1 MVKKNNHNVASV
13 WMSNALNV
21 MSILVIYIFF
31 IIIIIILRMYIVLF
45 LIKNFVSVP
54 EEPAI
59 PKVLIRK
66 KESLNSSLCYKFL
79 LIIKLVVWF
88 YYWKEIGRVDSRH

>member
-1 MVKKNNHNVASV
+1 
-13 WMSNALNV
+13 
-21 MSILVIYIFF
+21 MSILVIYIFIIII

-66 KESLNSSLCYKFL
+66 KESLNSSFCYKFL
-79 LIIKLVVWF
+79 LIIKLVV
-88 YYWKEIGRVDSRH
+88 